1 MLRPLVRTP
10 IGLVG
15 GVSVLLLQLAY
26 EAILLTP
33 DFFKLVVAELA
44 PLFPRV
50 AFELFPLALDDV
62 PVHLRLP
69 LATDSNFTL
78 PHHCGRCQPPWRAAK
93 RGGVLTPFAC
103 SIRSRPTDSGVPGC
117 GPRADRSVG
126 CRSSV
131 LIGCRD
137 FVRAAILQKP
147 GRDSNQRI
155 VRWVPGY
162 STGVPSPVA
171 GVAGIIGETP
181 DPGRSSWQPCC
192 WYSCSWQCCSAS
204 GSWSKLS
211 SGSRSS
217 SHSSGSSDSSP
228 TVRRH
233 AGTRGRTGTLQ
244 RPESRHRRDPVLAH
258 LMTTHAAVLL
268 SKGAGAL
275 ADEGAERTEERLV
288 EALRTSGY
296 DPDVVRLEGGEIENA
311 ARRAAD
317 EGADVVI
324 ACGADG
330 SVAAAASAL
339 VGRSTPPRHPAD
351 GHSQPLRP
359 RPGSP
364 PRRRG
369 GGARPPPE
377 RRSRRRRRRGQRS
390 RVHQQ
395 RLDGRL
401 PSPRRAAY
409 AGRGSQWRLPPGGD
423 RSSWLAGHAS
433 SADVACEAR
442 DGRGRR
448 DAVHQP
454 DLRGQQRLRDHSP
467 RTRATTVAHRR

>member
-26 EAILLTP
+26 EAILLTA
-33 DFFKLVVAELA
+33 DFFKLVVGELA

-69 LATDSNFTL
+69 LATDS
-78 PHHCGRCQPPWRAAK
+78 
-93 RGGVLTPFAC
+93 
-103 SIRSRPTDSGVPGC
+103 GVPGC

-131 LIGCRD
+131 LIGCLD

-339 VGRSTPPRHPAD
+339 VGRSTPPRHP
-351 GHSQPLRP
+351 
-359 RPGSP
+359 
-364 PRRRG
+364 
-369 GGARPPPE
+369 
-377 RRSRRRRRRGQRS
+377 
-390 RVHQQ
+390 
-395 RLDGRL
+395 
-401 PSPRRAAY
+401 
-409 AGRGSQWRLPPGGD
+409 
-423 RSSWLAGHAS
+423 
-433 SADVACEAR
+433 
-442 DGRGRR
+442 
-448 DAVHQP
+448 
-454 DLRGQQRLRDHSP
+454 
-467 RTRATTVAHRR
+467 